1 MDRRLLDVTAYT
13 TFDFVPAQATGS
25 DWLEEAV
32 AVLDAGVPDHDP
44 ERVELSLELDPS
56 DLDRLD
62 HHADIVTLSP
72 SEARELAADLEAAAN
87 EAEDASESVTRR

>member
-13 TFDFVPAQATGS
+13 TFDFVPAQAQGP

-32 AVLDAGVPDHDP
+32 AVLDADVPDHDP

-56 DLDRLD
+56 DLDNLD
-62 HHADIVTLSP
+62 HHADIVKLSP
-72 SEARELAADLEAAAN
+72 SEARELADDLEKAAN
-87 EAEDASESVTRR
+87 KAEQKQKAD

>member
-13 TFDFVPAQATGS
+13 TFDFVPAQAQGA

-32 AVLDAGVPDHDP
+32 AVLDADVPDHDP

-62 HHADIVTLSP
+62 HHADIVKLSP
-72 SEARELAADLEAAAN
+72 SEARELADDLEKAAN
-87 EAEDASESVTRR
+87 KAEQKQEAD

>member
-13 TFDFVPAQATGS
+13 TFDFVPAQAQGA

-32 AVLDAGVPDHDP
+32 AVLDASVPDHDS

-62 HHADIVTLSP
+62 HHADIVKLSP
-72 SEARELAADLEAAAN
+72 SEARELADDLEKAAN
-87 EAEDASESVTRR
+87 KAEQKQKAD